1 MKKEAR
7 AAIAKKKLQ
16 ADYEQVR
23 GRIAINRYTMKK
35 LVNEQTL
42 LKRQL
47 AEYHALIRSLQP

>member
-7 AAIAKKKLQ
+7 AAIAKKLQ

-35 LVNEQTL
+35 LVTEQTI

-47 AEYHALIRSLQP
+47 AEYHTLIRSLQS

>member
-7 AAIAKKKLQ
+7 AAIAKKLQ

-35 LVNEQTL
+35 LVNEQTI

-47 AEYHALIRSLQP
+47 AEYHTLIRSLQS